1 MSARARRRVTV
12 LGNCVAH
19 RLQFLLEAH
28 PAFSERYE
36 LVHAPMIHTLRD
48 PAEWDGLARAA
59 LACDI
64 IFTQPLFSFG
74 PCNTEAL
81 AAALPPERTL
91 LTFSSPLFEAYFPD
105 VIVLDGIS
113 DLKFSPILDWDSR
126 IIFSCF
132 VAGMSVFDVPAAY
145 RRHALFRTEAMR
157 RAVADALEACA
168 ARDQGVD
175 LGVAAFVARHYAGTR
190 LFESWRHPAPPLL
203 ARMLGDLGAALG
215 LPLDPNHMALV
226 PAHGF
231 GFNQW
236 PLLTTPHG
244 LFHFPEQAFFR
255 IGGREVSLED
265 AAMAYYNFYE
275 FHPHVVERNLDKI
288 VSL

>member
-1 MSARARRRVTV
+1 MIGRARRRVTV

-48 PAEWDGLARAA
+48 PAEWDGLARTA
-59 LACDI
+59 LSCDI
-64 IFTQPLFSFG
+64 ILTQPLFHFG
-74 PCNTEAL
+74 PCATAAL
-81 AAALPPERTL
+81 NSALPPGRTL

-105 VIVLDGIS
+105 VIVLDGKT
-113 DLKFSPILDWDSR
+113 DLKFPPILDWDSR

-132 VAGMSVFDVPAAY
+132 VAGVPVFDVPAVY
-145 RRHALFRTEAMR
+145 RHHALFRKEAMS
-157 RAVADALEACA
+157 RAVAAALKACA

-175 LGVAAFVARHYAGTR
+175 LGVAAFMARHYAATR
-190 LFESWRHPAPPLL
+190 LFESWRHPAPSLL

-215 LPLDPNHMALV
+215 LPRDKNHLALV
-226 PAHGF
+226 HAHGF

-236 PLLTTPHG
+236 PLLTASHG

-255 IGGREVSLED
+255 IGGRNVGLED

-275 FHPHVVERNLDKI
+275 FHPHVVERNRDKI
-288 VSL
+288 LGL